1 MTKRVIVLVVLLCVA
16 PVSILA
22 QKADVAFV
30 AGASFTSDSNL
41 RVQCLISI
49 PPCLIP
55 IDTLGAIHPDHHV
68 FFQGNLG
75 VRLIDAKLASLHLE
89 VPVAG
94 IPSQTVRFGFSQ
106 IVAPIPS
113 IAIDHLSSVYVTPAI
128 KVKLFPSAQFSP
140 WGSVGGGLAHF
151 STDSGI
157 TTNKG
162 AIQYGGGV
170 DFKSGIPLLG
180 LRAEVRDFLTGD
192 PHVGAPLP
200 ILPVT
205 TEGGLHRHNV
215 LVGGG
220 VVLRF

>member
-1 MTKRVIVLVVLLCVA
+1 MTKQVLVLLVLLCVA
-16 PVSILA
+16 PVCTFA
-22 QKADVAFV
+22 QKAEVAFV

-41 RVQCLISI
+41 RVRCLISI

-55 IDTLGAIHPDHHV
+55 VDGVGTLHPDHRV

-75 VRLIDAKLASLHLE
+75 LRFIDAKLASLHLE
-89 VPVAG
+89 VPVVG
-94 IPSQTVRFGFSQ
+94 IPSQPVRFGISP
-106 IVAPIPS
+106 IVSPS
-113 IAIDHLSSVYVTPAI
+113 ASIVLDHLSSVYVTPAI
-128 KVKLFPSAQFSP
+128 KVKLFPASQFSP

-151 STDSGI
+151 SSDSGV

-170 DFKSGIPLLG
+170 DIKTGIPLLG
-180 LRAEVRDFLTGD
+180 FRAEVRDFVTGD
-192 PHVGAPLP
+192 PRVGAAIP

-205 TEGGLHRHNV
+205 TESGLHRHNV